1 MNACTRTQT
10 HASTHASTHTHTHT
24 HTHTDTYAITCKDL
38 GCREPGLG
46 FRHTYIPGTHRH
58 AYMQVVMEQRMEMQ
72 RVKSGESPLT
82 FECRGWDGTTQPGK
96 QPVCA
101 GAGPQLALTWY

>member
-1 MNACTRTQT
+1 
-10 HASTHASTHTHTHT
+10 
-24 HTHTDTYAITCKDL
+24 
-38 GCREPGLG
+38 
-46 FRHTYIPGTHRH
+46 
-58 AYMQVVMEQRMEMQ
+58 MQVVVEQRMDVQ

-82 FECRGWDGTTQPGK
+82 FECRGWEGTTQPGK

>member
-1 MNACTRTQT
+1 
-10 HASTHASTHTHTHT
+10 
-24 HTHTDTYAITCKDL
+24 
-38 GCREPGLG
+38 
-46 FRHTYIPGTHRH
+46 
-58 AYMQVVMEQRMEMQ
+58 MQVVMEQRMEVQ

-101 GAGPQLALTWY
+101 GAGPQKQKQNIDIFIGQAACLRWARSAARVDVVLGCQRMRCGD